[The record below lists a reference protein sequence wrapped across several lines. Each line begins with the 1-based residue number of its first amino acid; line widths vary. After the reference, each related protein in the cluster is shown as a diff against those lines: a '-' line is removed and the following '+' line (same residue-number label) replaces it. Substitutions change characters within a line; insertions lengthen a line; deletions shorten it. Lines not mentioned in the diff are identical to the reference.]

1 MKNKERRLVASEVA
15 KQEEHPEKSKCLF
28 MFYEQNA

>member
-1 MKNKERRLVASEVA
+1 VA

-28 MFYEQNA
+28 MFYEQNAWRSQHEGKL